1 MSTQTAEAIVPDT
14 EVRDARYWESRKA
27 DLGAQIAKA
36 QAALEAIETDAAEA
50 ALEGKPLPDV
60 AQVEAELRALK
71 RARALAHEHVQQCE
85 AETRAAEQ
93 SEAREAAKRLAQ
105 ERVAAA
111 EEVDK
116 IFRQAGQ
123 AIHAYTAISA
133 RWADA
138 TRRGGV
144 RLRRSSEELRGS
156 RLAGVLLHHVP
167 LLFEGLGIERP
178 PHGLRGSLAAYTK
191 EHIERSE
198 EQ

>member
-1 MSTQTAEAIVPDT
+1 MNAQTKEAIVP
-14 EVRDARYWESRKA
+14 EQRDARYWESRKA

-36 QAALEAIETDAAEA
+36 QAALEVLETEAAEA
-50 ALEGKPLPDV
+50 ALEGTPLPDV
-60 AQVEAELRALK
+60 AQAEAELRALK
-71 RARALAHEHVQQCE
+71 RARALAHEHVLQCE

-93 SEAREAAKRLAQ
+93 AEAREAAKKLAQ
-105 ERVAAA
+105 ERLAAA

-123 AIHAYTAISA
+123 AIHTYTAISA

-191 EHIERSE
+191 EHIERNE

>member
-1 MSTQTAEAIVPDT
+1 MNAQTKEPIVAQN
-14 EVRDARYWESRKA
+14 EVRDVRYWESRKA

-36 QAALEAIETDAAEA
+36 QAALEAIETEAAEA
-50 ALEGKPLPDV
+50 ALEGKALPDV

-71 RARALAHEHVQQCE
+71 RARALAHEHVLQCE

-93 SEAREAAKRLAQ
+93 AEAREAAAKLAK

-111 EEVDK
+111 EEVDRLFK
-116 IFRQAGQ
+116 EVGK
-123 AIHAYTAISA
+123 AINTYTAISA
-133 RWADA
+133 RWADTA
-138 TRRGGV
+138 RRGGI

-178 PHGLRGSLAAYTK
+178 PHGLRGSLADHTK
-191 EHIERSE
+191 EHIERNTD
-198 EQ
+198 Q